1 MNAIR
6 TREKAVF
13 MSYCRDLA
21 ERRFSQG
28 FRAEE
33 VCYALKPQPGLP
45 EGAGLPTPR
54 PRAFT
59 SCSTT

>member
-1 MNAIR
+1 
-6 TREKAVF
+6 

-33 VCYALKPQPGLP
+33 VCYALTSLNQVCLRVLSSDH
-45 EGAGLPTPR
+45 AA
-54 PRAFT
+54 RAFT